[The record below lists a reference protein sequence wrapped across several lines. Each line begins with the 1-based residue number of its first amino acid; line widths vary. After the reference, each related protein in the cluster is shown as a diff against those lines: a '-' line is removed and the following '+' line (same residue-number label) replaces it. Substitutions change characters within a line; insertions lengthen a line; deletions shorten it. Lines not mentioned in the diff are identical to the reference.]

1 MRIDSISLHEVGP
14 FTDVRVDFPEGTDP
28 ELADVYLLTGPNGC
42 GKTTALYA
50 IAALLDNDPA
60 LLRPRMRGDRARAGI
75 VASDRGRS
83 QERSMT
89 IAGGAD
95 LATILAAVTDDPTLG
110 PLDDYNKTLFQ
121 SRFLGA
127 GKKAGWAAFAYA
139 GTRRVGSG
147 HVAAIAEPPD
157 PFAGGLSFHHTAG
170 TADLA
175 QWIASQEFL
184 RLKAREAGRGER
196 ADQIARGVRAIE
208 EILATIVEDP
218 GFTFVSGSDVDLDVR
233 VRSHGVVVDMDVLP
247 DGVQSIVSWIAD
259 LLMRLERIPWF
270 DDTPVTQRPFL
281 LLLDE
286 IDIHLHPAWQRRLLP
301 IIQRTFPRAQI
312 IASTHSPFV
321 VGSAG
326 DAHVIAFTVK
336 DGAASVASIQPS
348 QVGVSYSAVLRDIFG
363 IKSEFDVETERMLAE
378 FHAAKTRVLEGKLT
392 DRAVVDRLARELA
405 ARGEELSAMLG
416 FELRQLDR
424 RLARP
429 TAG

>member
-14 FTDVRVDFPEGTDP
+14 FADVRIDLPEGTDP

-60 LLRPRMRGDRARAGI
+60 LLRPRMRGDRSRAGI
-75 VASDRGRS
+75 VASSGGRS
-83 QERSMT
+83 QERSIT
-89 IAGGAD
+89 RAGGAD
-95 LATILAAVTDDPTLG
+95 LAAIVAAAAEDPALG
-110 PLDDYNKTLFQ
+110 PLDAYNRTLFQ
-121 SRFLGA
+121 NRSLGA
-127 GKKAGWAAFAYA
+127 GRKASWAAFAYA

-147 HVAAIAEPPD
+147 HVTALAEPPD
-157 PFAGGLSFHHTAG
+157 PLAGGLSFRHTAD

-175 QWIASQEFL
+175 QWIAGQEFL

-208 EILATIVEDP
+208 EILAAILEDP
-218 GFTFVSGSDVDLDVR
+218 GFAFVSGSDVDLDVR
-233 VRSHGVVVDMDVLP
+233 VRSHGAVLDLDVLP
-247 DGVQSIVSWIAD
+247 DGVQSIVSWVAD
-259 LLMRLERIPWF
+259 LLVRLERIPWA
-270 DDTPVTQRPFL
+270 DDAPAAQRSFL

-286 IDIHLHPAWQRRLLP
+286 IDIHLHPAWQRRILP
-301 IIQRTFPRAQI
+301 IVQRLFPSAQI

-321 VGSAG
+321 VGSAD
-326 DAHVIAFTVK
+326 DAHVITFAVQG
-336 DGAASVASIQPS
+336 GASTVASIKPS

-363 IKSEFDVETERMLAE
+363 IRSEFDVETERMLAE
-378 FHAAKTRVLEGKLT
+378 FHAAKTRLLEGTLT
-392 DRAVVDRLARELA
+392 DRAIVDHLARELA

-424 RLARP
+424 RLSIS
-429 TAG
+429 G